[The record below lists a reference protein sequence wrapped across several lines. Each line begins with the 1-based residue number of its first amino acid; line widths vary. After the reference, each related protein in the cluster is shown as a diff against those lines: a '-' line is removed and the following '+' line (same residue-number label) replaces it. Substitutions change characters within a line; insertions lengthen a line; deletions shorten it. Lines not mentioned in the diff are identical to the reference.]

1 VVSGWWSSFTVWWTH
16 HTAWV
21 LRRTSPRTRAWL
33 RASWW
38 LLLIAGGAAACLRMA
53 SAEEWRKAWAIAAQV
68 GAPLVVL
75 FLLPAVSLFV
85 KSLGWRSL
93 LPVHFRPG
101 VGRSYATFVAAQ
113 GVNELGFSLLGEPLK
128 VLVLPRAG
136 RAVGIAAVGA
146 DNALAFAALLSVT
159 ATLTI
164 GSPGALLMAG
174 LAGGAVFFSGQV
186 STRVPRYVA
195 AFSAHYVG
203 KLWLCV
209 ELGLGLYW
217 LREPALAAVAPLSL
231 AWTTAAALGAPVPG
245 QLGVVEAA
253 LVHSGSA
260 LGITASSLL
269 ALALIRRLRALLW
282 MIVGLLLAARLTNRT
297 TTEVSDASTPP
308 TQQPSQPSRV
318 ARRAVAPEPLSQT

>member
-1 VVSGWWSSFTVWWTH
+1 VVSGWLSAFTVWWTH
-16 HTAWV
+16 HTSGV
-21 LRRTSPRTRAWL
+21 RRHTSKRVRWWL

-38 LLLIAGGAAACLRMA
+38 LLLIVGGAGACFRVA
-53 SAEEWRKAWAIAAQV
+53 GAEQWRNAWANAAQL
-68 GAPLVVL
+68 GAPLGVL

-93 LPVHFRPG
+93 LPARLRPG
-101 VGRSYATFVAAQ
+101 LARSYATFVAAQ
-113 GVNELGFSLLGEPLK
+113 GMNELGFSLLGEPLK
-128 VLVLPRAG
+128 VLVLPRPG
-136 RAVGIAAVGA
+136 RAVGVGVVAA
-146 DNALAFAALLSVT
+146 DNALAFAALLSVI
-159 ATLTI
+159 ATFTLSTQ
-164 GSPGALLMAG
+164 PVALLMAG
-174 LAGGAVFFSGQV
+174 LLGFAVFLMGQAC
-186 STRVPRYVA
+186 SWVPRYVA

-203 KLWLCV
+203 KLWLGV

-231 AWTTAAALGAPVPG
+231 AWTTAATLGAPVPG
-245 QLGVVEAA
+245 QLGVVETA

-297 TTEVSDASTPP
+297 ATEVTDASTPV
-308 TQQPSQPSRV
+308 TRQPSHI
-318 ARRAVAPEPLSQT
+318 ARSSAAPEPLSQT